1 MNIEKMAE
9 FLRSLREDKGL
20 TQDQLGDM
28 LNVSRSL
35 VSKWEHASKIPAVDC
50 LMSLS
55 KIYDITIDEII
66 YGERKNTKNAKNIES
81 LSATIMNES
90 KKKIDIAHKS
100 IIIVTLVLSFLL
112 LGSYFIFNYN
122 SIKVYS
128 VGARNDKYDIKN
140 TLMIISKNKSYIKF
154 GDIVSS
160 NEHGDKEYDGYEF
173 YAKDGDNNIV
183 LSSREDGEI
192 VRNLDDSDNF
202 LNFTNLEKFI
212 DDLYVDVYYNDEVE
226 TIKLIADLEMA
237 NNKIFNI
244 NKDDGSNIKK
254 ENKKNIDNDI
264 PKIVSEKFSYDSDNN
279 CYKLSLNNSGKEIRY
294 EYYEDTR
301 KMYIYIDEIQYLY
314 DYTNEFIYIM
324 STKNN
329 GYERLA
335 TYDLKNNECIMF
347 DCDKYAN
354 LIKNF
359 RDNYYELIKK

>member
-173 YAKDGDNNIV
+173 YAKDGDNKIV
-183 LSSREDGEI
+183 LSSREDGATL
-192 VRNLDDSDNF
+192 RNLDDSDNY
-202 LNFTNLEKFI
+202 LNFENLEKFI
-212 DDLYVDVYYNDEVE
+212 DDLYVDIYYNDEVE
-226 TIKLIADLEMA
+226 TVKLDTSLEMA

-244 NKDDGSNIKK
+244 NKDDGTSIK
-254 ENKKNIDNDI
+254 EESAKNINKDLPNF
-264 PKIVSEKFSYDSDNN
+264 VQEKFIYDFDNN
-279 CYKLSLNNSGKEIRY
+279 CYKFSLNNSGKEIRY

>member
-1 MNIEKMAE
+1 MDFEKIGQ
-9 FLRSLREDKGL
+9 FLRALRKERNL
-20 TQDQLGDM
+20 TQDQLAAE
-28 LNVSRSL
+28 LNFDRS
-35 VSKWEHASKIPAVDC
+35 VISKWEC
-50 LMSLS
+50 
-55 KIYDITIDEII
+55 
-66 YGERKNTKNAKNIES
+66 
-81 LSATIMNES
+81 S
-90 KKKIDIAHKS
+90 KKLPSVENIDALAKFYNVSINELVYGARMNKGNARDIRNLPIKIISDSERTIHRIRMTCLITAIAA
-100 IIIVTLVLSFLL
+100 IILVLM
-112 LGSYFIFNYN
+112 GYFVSNYN
-122 SIKVYS
+122 SIKVYR
-128 VGARNDKYDIKN
+128 VGGSTENYVVKN

-173 YAKDGDNNIV
+173 YAKDGDNKIV